1 MEISKPSLAWTLVI
15 SAHEISHAL
24 GYHKRQRGT
33 DNGCDVP
40 NHAGLLFWVIYFL
53 EKTLSLRL
61 GRTST
66 ISDADIT
73 VPLPGGNQNPT
84 SPGLAYFQLHVK
96 LAGLAGR
103 IYTELYSAQ
112 SLTEITES
120 RQAKVQALYQE
131 VREIQE
137 VAALNYVLPPP
148 PFPKQ
153 KTRPSPGPLPTL
165 SHMADP
171 KF

>member
-15 SAHEISHAL
+15 SAQEISHAL
-24 GYHKRQRGT
+24 GSHKRQRGT

-66 ISDADIT
+66 IADADIT
-73 VPLPGGNQNPT
+73 VPLPGANQNTP

-112 SLTEITES
+112 SLTEAAES
-120 RQAKVQALYQE
+120 RQAKVQALSRE

-137 VAALNYVLPPP
+137 VAALNYVLNPPP
-148 PFPKQ
+148 PPS
-153 KTRPSPGPLPTL
+153 KTESDPSPAYLTWL
-165 SHMADP
+165 T
-171 KF
+171 